1 MQHSPQPQLLTLL
14 MCLGQAVKV
23 QLQLPQH
30 LVHQQFPHHC
40 GQHLQLHSNMAA
52 YINIIT
58 REYPF
63 YPGDM
68 ELRFPNFDENNV
80 HEDYAVV
87 LQPDLPEHTDTQK
100 VDEIA
105 PSLIDGV
112 WTKQYAVIDL
122 TQEELNMRTHS
133 GRNSTQDLTQSG
145 SAPNVIE

>member
-1 MQHSPQPQLLTLL
+1 
-14 MCLGQAVKV
+14 
-23 QLQLPQH
+23 
-30 LVHQQFPHHC
+30 
-40 GQHLQLHSNMAA
+40 MAA

-58 REYPF
+58 KEYPF

-87 LQPDLPEHTDTQK
+87 LQPDLPEHTDTQR

-112 WTKQYAVIDL
+112 WTKQYVVIDL
-122 TQEELNMRTHS
+122 TQEELNMRAP
-133 GRNSTQDLTQSG
+133 GGGNNKQDLTQSG

>member
-1 MQHSPQPQLLTLL
+1 
-14 MCLGQAVKV
+14 
-23 QLQLPQH
+23 
-30 LVHQQFPHHC
+30 
-40 GQHLQLHSNMAA
+40 MAA

-58 REYPF
+58 NEYPF
-63 YPGDM
+63 YQGDM

-105 PSLIDGV
+105 PSLVNGV
-112 WTKQYAVIDL
+112 WTKQYIVVDL
-122 TQEELNMRTHS
+122 TEDQLNNLNAS
-133 GRNSTQDLTQSG
+133 RNRSAPDLTQSG

>member
-1 MQHSPQPQLLTLL
+1 
-14 MCLGQAVKV
+14 
-23 QLQLPQH
+23 
-30 LVHQQFPHHC
+30 
-40 GQHLQLHSNMAA
+40 MAA

-68 ELRFPNFDENNV
+68 ELLFPNFDENNV

-87 LQPDLPEHTDTQK
+87 LQPDLPEHTDTQR

-105 PSLIDGV
+105 PRLVDGV
-112 WTKQYAVIDL
+112 WIKQYAVIDL
-122 TQEELNMRTHS
+122 TQEELNMRTYG
-133 GRNSTQDLTQSG
+133 GRNPTQDLTQSG